1 MHCISRGGCY
11 LVNSLCD
18 VQEENHL
25 TKECYQACW
34 ISLVIETRPQY
45 RQTLSDKNCI
55 GKESYERQQV
65 VHFIV
70 ERNLNQ
76 TLKLGSRDGDM
87 TEHQLPILQKIRGP
101 IKEENTSEFSK
112 QKTIIERTIEDHI
125 KPVQT
130 NFKAVSL
137 MPSRQ
142 EMSLGQMRE

>member
-1 MHCISRGGCY
+1 MNCISRGGCY

-25 TKECYQACW
+25 TKERYQASW

-55 GKESYERQQV
+55 GKESYEQQQV

-76 TLKLGSRDGDM
+76 TLKLRSRDRDM
-87 TEHQLPILQKIRGP
+87 TEHQLPILQKIRGRV
-101 IKEENTSEFSK
+101 KEENTGEFSK
-112 QKTIIERTIEDHI
+112 QKREIERTGEDHS

-137 MPSRQ
+137 MPLPR
-142 EMSLGQMRE
+142 EMSLG